1 MLKDNLFHFLFHDYT
16 VTKISENTVMCLAMI
31 LVERFA
37 KILTVYNLIL
47 MLLRLNINQQKELG
61 HAAMLQTQHCRL
73 ILQTVTVK
81 V

>member
-1 MLKDNLFHFLFHDYT
+1 
-16 VTKISENTVMCLAMI
+16 MI

-61 HAAMLQTQHCRL
+61 HAAMLRTQHCRH
-73 ILQTVTVK
+73 ILQTVK